1 VGFRKRQAPAETRA
15 GCAATTSQSPPS
27 VACRRQTFYQVIEAQ
42 PETPAVMIKS
52 KWKEYGE
59 DEKNREDEL
68 IMGAENGHAQQV
80 NRNNHDFRRHQVN
93 QNRANKES
101 VLTFEQRVTR
111 RTLMF
116 YVERL
121 QDDR

>member
-1 VGFRKRQAPAETRA
+1 
-15 GCAATTSQSPPS
+15 
-27 VACRRQTFYQVIEAQ
+27 VIEAQ
-42 PETPAVMIKS
+42 PKTPAVMIKS
-52 KWKEYGE
+52 KWEEYGQ
-59 DEKNREDEL
+59 DEKNRENEL
-68 IMGAENGHAQQV
+68 IVGAENGHAQQV

>member
-1 VGFRKRQAPAETRA
+1 
-15 GCAATTSQSPPS
+15 
-27 VACRRQTFYQVIEAQ
+27 
-42 PETPAVMIKS
+42 
-52 KWKEYGE
+52 
-59 DEKNREDEL
+59 
-68 IMGAENGHAQQV
+68 MGAENGHAQQV